1 MEWKWEVKKRG
12 RRRRNIITKEM
23 EDKEKD
29 IDKIKIIKKIVKEKR
44 KCRKWEGR
52 RMEKN
57 NWRRIKLRRI
67 EKKRELIKNRKEIL
81 EKRIRIDNDLIW
93 RKRKMR

>member
-1 MEWKWEVKKRG
+1 
-12 RRRRNIITKEM
+12 
-23 EDKEKD
+23 
-29 IDKIKIIKKIVKEKR
+29 
-44 KCRKWEGR
+44 
-52 RMEKN
+52 MEKN
-57 NWRRIKLRRI
+57 NWRRIKLRSI